1 MSHFVRGIWGDCHD
15 SMSQNQPSPQI
26 RMTLVLMRMAP
37 MHNNVDAIKTSFE
50 ERLISFEFEG
60 VRHHTC

>member
-1 MSHFVRGIWGDCHD
+1 MS
-15 SMSQNQPSPQI
+15 
-26 RMTLVLMRMAP
+26 LLLMRMAP